1 MTINHSLVNSRGA
14 RAAWLFFGLALSLL
28 AAWLAVRDVRWGS
41 VIEAIA
47 GTNGWWLLAALLSV
61 VLTTLLKALRWQA
74 LLVPRPRN
82 ASVWDLFAALV
93 VGQML
98 NMALP
103 MRAGDVGRAAFIGRP
118 GLSRMQALATVAA
131 EKWLDM
137 TAAFALAMGLLPFM
151 VWPDWARSSLGTL
164 GAAVL
169 AGVVGLASIALFRQ
183 PLAAFLERLDS
194 LPARSLPLVT
204 RAVEWLRRAW
214 QGVAA
219 LRNPSLAASVI
230 GWTILIWLLGA
241 STNWLVGRSL
251 DLPGSAVM
259 WSFVMLV
266 LQVGVAVPSVP
277 GRIGVF
283 EYLTMLALAL
293 FGVQGEVA
301 LAYALV
307 LHVLVI
313 GPIVIGG
320 LALWPLATR
329 ARIVPLDTEVKP

>member
-1 MTINHSLVNSRGA
+1 MAINHSFIHSRGA
-14 RAAWLFFGLALSLL
+14 RLAWLLFSLALSLL
-28 AAWLAVRDVRWGS
+28 AAWLAVRDVHWGG
-41 VIEAIA
+41 VAKAIA
-47 GTNGWWLLAALLSV
+47 GSNGWWLLAALLSV
-61 VLTTLLKALRWQA
+61 LLTTLSKALRWQT

-98 NMALP
+98 NMTLP

-118 GLSRMQALATVAA
+118 GLSRMQALATVGA

-137 TAAFALAMGLLPFM
+137 AAAFALALGLLPFM

-164 GAAVL
+164 GAVVL
-169 AGVVGLASIALFRQ
+169 AGGVGLASVTLFRR
-183 PLAAFLERLDS
+183 PLAAFLERLES
-194 LPARSLPLVT
+194 SPAHSLPLMT
-204 RAVEWLRRAW
+204 RAMEWLRRAW
-214 QGVAA
+214 QGIAA
-219 LRNPSLAASVI
+219 LRNPGLAAGVM
-230 GWTILIWLLGA
+230 GWTVLTWLLGA
-241 STNWLVGRSL
+241 STNWLVGRALNL
-251 DLPGSAVM
+251 DGSVVM
-259 WSFVMLV
+259 WSFVLLV

-293 FGVQGEVA
+293 FGIQDEVA

-313 GPIVIGG
+313 GPVVIGG
-320 LALWPLATR
+320 LALWPLA
-329 ARIVPLDTEVKP
+329 ARVRTIPLDAEVEP

>member
-1 MTINHSLVNSRGA
+1 MTINHTLIHSRGA
-14 RAAWLFFGLALSLL
+14 RLAWLLLGLALSLL
-28 AAWLAVRDVRWGS
+28 AAWLAVRDVHWGS

-47 GTNGWWLLAALLSV
+47 RANGWWLLAALLSV

-74 LLVPRPRN
+74 LLVPRPREV
-82 ASVWDLFAALV
+82 SIWDLFAALV

-103 MRAGDVGRAAFIGRP
+103 MRAGDVGRAAFVGRP
-118 GLSRMQALATVAA
+118 SLSRMQVLATVAA

-151 VWPDWARSSLGTL
+151 VWPEWARSSLGTL
-164 GAAVL
+164 GVAVL
-169 AGVVGLASIALFRQ
+169 AGVVGLAIVTLFRRR
-183 PLAAFLERLDS
+183 LAALVERLES
-194 LPARSLPLVT
+194 SPARSLPLVA

-219 LRNPSLAASVI
+219 LRTPSLAAGVI
-230 GWTILIWLLGA
+230 GWTVLTWLLGA
-241 STNWLVGRSL
+241 STNWLVGRAL
-251 DLPGSAVM
+251 GLPGSAVM
-259 WSFVMLV
+259 WSFVLLV

-320 LALWPLATR
+320 LALWPLA
-329 ARIVPLDTEVKP
+329 ARIRNVSLDAEG

>member
-14 RAAWLFFGLALSLL
+14 RLAWLLFGLALSVV
-28 AAWLAVRDVRWGS
+28 AAWLAVRDVHWGS
-41 VIEAIA
+41 VAEAIA
-47 GTNGWWLLAALLSV
+47 RANGWWLLAALLSV

-74 LLVPRPRN
+74 LFVPRPQTL
-82 ASVWDLFAALV
+82 SVWDLFATLV

-137 TAAFALAMGLLPFM
+137 AAAFALAMGLLPFM

-164 GAAVL
+164 GVVVL
-169 AGVVGLASIALFRQ
+169 AGVIGLAVLTLFRRH
-183 PLAAFLERLDS
+183 LLAFLERLDS

-214 QGVAA
+214 QGIAA
-219 LRNPSLAASVI
+219 LRSPSLAASAI
-230 GWTILIWLLGA
+230 GWTTLVWLLGA
-241 STNWLVGRSL
+241 STNWLVGRAMGLS
-251 DLPGSAVM
+251 GTVVM
-259 WSFVMLV
+259 WSFVLLV

-301 LAYALV
+301 LAYAVV

-320 LALWPLATR
+320 LALWPLA
-329 ARIVPLDTEVKP
+329 ARIRQLDAEVKP